1 MKRITV
7 IGSISTD
14 FFATAPRFPQKGET
28 ITGFSF
34 DTGFGG
40 KGANQAIAISKLG
53 GTVSMIGAVGS
64 DRFAE
69 ALINNLTENGVDTD
83 NVERVTDIN
92 SGSALITLAEQDNN
106 IIYIPGA
113 NNKVSEK
120 IIHSSK
126 KIILESD
133 LIVIQNE
140 IPEKTVEYVINLCQK
155 AGVPILLNP
164 APARKIDRA
173 LIDQVTY
180 LTPNE
185 TECEVLFP
193 NKDIKSVLKEYPN
206 KLIVTLGSEG
216 VIYHNGDSIVKVDP
230 IEPKEI
236 VDTTG
241 AGDTFNGALSIAIV
255 NDFSLEQAI
264 KFANLAASISIEKL
278 GAQTGSPTLSV
289 MKERNT
295 YEKTWDFK

>member
-14 FFATAPRFPQKGET
+14 FFARAPRVPKKGET

-69 ALINNLTENGVDTD
+69 PLINNLTENGVNAD

-216 VIYHNGDSIVKVDP
+216 VIYHNGNSIVKVDP

-295 YEKTWDFK
+295 YEKIWDFK